1 MFYWS
6 ASGRQPA
13 QLEHTF
19 LDETK
24 LKNVDELAD
33 LLRCKRTRAFLEWL
47 RPKRRFLADLMGWS
61 RVDILG
67 WKDVKWSQVVR
78 LGYLGSDEELET
90 VPVGVQDDQGRSLV
104 LPWKLTSFSSAYSRE
119 SMQVTVRLMAP
130 GQQMHTEESELE
142 SELESRQD
150 NGFD

>member
-1 MFYWS
+1 MEPLAYGSTVDALLQALKFECS
-6 ASGRQPA
+6 GSVFRIHGVVPALDRIRASTTSVSSPLVPWGPVEYID
-13 QLEHTF
+13 LEA
-19 LDETK
+19 EA
-24 LKNVDELAD
+24 E
-33 LLRCKRTRAFLEWL
+33 
-47 RPKRRFLADLMGWS
+47 
-61 RVDILG
+61 
-67 WKDVKWSQVVR
+67 VKWSQVVR
-78 LGYLGSDEELET
+78 LGYLGSDEELGT

-104 LPWKLTSFSSAYSRE
+104 LPWKLTSFSSAYSPE